1 MRDYELVLVISPE
14 AGEEQT
20 TETVERISG
29 FITEQGGSISNQE
42 QWGMRKLAYPIKKF
56 QEGNYF
62 ITEFTLDPAQAV
74 ELEANVQA
82 SQEILRHLL
91 VKRDA

>member
-1 MRDYELVLVISPE
+1 LRDYELVLVISPE
-14 AGEEQT
+14 ADEEQT
-20 TETVERISG
+20 TKTVERISG
-29 FITEQGGSISNQE
+29 FITEQGGLISNQE
-42 QWGMRKLAYPIKKF
+42 QWGMRKLAYPIKRF

-62 ITEFTLDPAQAV
+62 ITEFTLEPAQTV
-74 ELEANVQA
+74 GLEANVQA

>member
-20 TETVERISG
+20 TETVERISS

-42 QWGMRKLAYPIKKF
+42 QWGVRKLAYPIKKF

-62 ITEFTLDPAQAV
+62 ITEFTLDPAQTV

-91 VKRDA
+91 VKKDA

>member
-1 MRDYELVLVISPE
+1 MRNYELVLVISPE

-20 TETVERISG
+20 TETVERISS

-42 QWGMRKLAYPIKKF
+42 QWGVRKLAYPIKKF
-56 QEGNYF
+56 EEGNYF
-62 ITEFTLDPAQAV
+62 ITEFTLDPAQTV